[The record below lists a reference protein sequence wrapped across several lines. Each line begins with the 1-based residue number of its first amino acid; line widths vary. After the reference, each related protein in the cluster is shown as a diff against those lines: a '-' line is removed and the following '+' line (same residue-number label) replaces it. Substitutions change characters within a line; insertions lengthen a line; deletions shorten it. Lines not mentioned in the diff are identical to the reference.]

1 MIQSDQNEQAIGYL
15 VIFSRFIRM
24 VLKTSNK
31 RISTICEELE
41 LVRYYLQLEESRFN
55 DDFFF
60 SIKNKIED
68 DLDKVVL
75 PTLLLQPFIKN
86 AIGMDYYPMKKQKNG
101 YPNG

>member
-1 MIQSDQNEQAIGYL
+1 
-15 VIFSRFIRM
+15 M
-24 VLKTSNK
+24 VLKTFNK
-31 RISTICEELE
+31 PLSTICEELE

-86 AIGMDYYPMKKQKNG
+86 AIWHGLLPNEKTKKWL
-101 YPNG
+101 P